1 MGRTAK
7 VKKASRTAC
16 DKKQRQHNRVLRLA
30 GVGNVTD
37 SALGEIMQEVSDEP
51 LSRHQV
57 KRSLA
62 TEWQKIRTTISL
74 DLEEGKQ
81 HSWEHCRLDLLFAYF
96 CNCCVVFTTMLSA
109 AVARARTLSL
119 I

>member
-16 DKKQRQHNRVLRLA
+16 DKKQRQHDRVHDRVLRLA
-30 GVGNVTD
+30 GLGNVTD

-51 LSRHQV
+51 LSRYQV
-57 KRSLA
+57 LRSLA
-62 TEWQKIRTTISL
+62 TEWQKIGTTISL

-81 HSWEHCRLDLLFAYF
+81 HLWEHCRLDLLFAYF
-96 CNCCVVFTTMLSA
+96 CNFCPKWV
-109 AVARARTLSL
+109 
-119 I
+119 